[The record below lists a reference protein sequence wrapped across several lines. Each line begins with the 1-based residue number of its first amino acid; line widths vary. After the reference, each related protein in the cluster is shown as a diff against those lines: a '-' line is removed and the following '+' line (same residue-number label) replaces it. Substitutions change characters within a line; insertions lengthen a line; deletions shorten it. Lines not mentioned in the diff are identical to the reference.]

1 MVLPLAEPAALGIA
15 KNRRGVNDGAT
26 SGGTFGQTSVIA
38 KNRRGA
44 ADGAAASSTIDQA
57 SAIAKNRRGVT
68 DGTTTGSTTVQA
80 SVIAKNRRG
89 VADGATSG
97 GTIGQASAIPK
108 SPRREDKMS
117 AQAEDCKVR
126 SSDLASRPEVL
137 LMMKPVVSSPARCQ
151 LGQGIAKSKAVIWRA
166 QLRSS

>member
-1 MVLPLAEPAALGIA
+1 MVP
-15 KNRRGVNDGAT
+15 
-26 SGGTFGQTSVIA
+26 
-38 KNRRGA
+38 
-44 ADGAAASSTIDQA
+44 ADGAAASSTIGQA

-117 AQAEDCKVR
+117 AQAEDCKVQ
-126 SSDLASRPEVL
+126 SSNFAS
-137 LMMKPVVSSPARCQ
+137 
-151 LGQGIAKSKAVIWRA
+151 
-166 QLRSS
+166 

>member
-1 MVLPLAEPAALGIA
+1 MVLPLAEPAALAIA

-26 SGGTFGQTSVIA
+26 SGGTFGQASVIA

-89 VADGATSG
+89 AKT
-97 GTIGQASAIPK
+97 K
-108 SPRREDKMS
+108 
-117 AQAEDCKVR
+117 
-126 SSDLASRPEVL
+126 
-137 LMMKPVVSSPARCQ
+137 CQ
-151 LGQGIAKSKAVIWRA
+151 LRQRIAKSKAVIWPA
-166 QLRSS
+166 ELRSC